1 MKAKKYYRTIVLSDM
16 HLGAKSCQYKQIE
29 KFLDSHDCDYLY
41 LNGDIIDG
49 WALRRRWRWYTEYNT
64 IIKKILKKSERGTQ
78 VIYVL
83 GNHDDFLRAWL
94 GSNLKFG
101 NISITNEAVHQSATG
116 ENYLV
121 THGDLFDGVSRLAP
135 WLSWA
140 GSAGYEL
147 LINANMVYNRMR
159 KFLGF
164 GYWSFSSWIK
174 KNVKKAVDHVFR
186 FEHNLTFYARSRG
199 YFGVI
204 CGHVHTPE
212 IKTVNGISY
221 LNSGDWQE
229 SCTALVEDEQG
240 YWEIIYWTDREQ
252 N

>member
-140 GSAGYEL
+140 GSAGYQCQHGL
-147 LINANMVYNRMR
+147 
-159 KFLGF
+159 
-164 GYWSFSSWIK
+164 
-174 KNVKKAVDHVFR
+174 
-186 FEHNLTFYARSRG
+186 
-199 YFGVI
+199 
-204 CGHVHTPE
+204 
-212 IKTVNGISY
+212 
-221 LNSGDWQE
+221 
-229 SCTALVEDEQG
+229 
-240 YWEIIYWTDREQ
+240 
-252 N
+252 